1 LLQQDRTDE
10 ALSTLHR
17 LHKSKDD
24 PNNVRSKKEFYQ
36 IKKQMELDKTLL
48 QGAGQWQLFATA
60 ANRKRALLGFI
71 LMFGNQFTVSTFFSP
86 GSCTYKANIHWQ
98 GVLIIANY
106 GVLLY
111 ESLGMGGYM
120 PLLLSAI
127 WVTASFPGNVFNG
140 LFVDKFGRRV
150 FLLTGLGMLVVVLI
164 LECIMQAQFLGTT
177 NIAGQRAAIFFIFL
191 FIICW
196 SFCMDASQFL
206 YLSEIFP
213 THIRAQGMAV
223 GMAGLYSATIVLL
236 IAGPTALNN
245 ITWRFFIVLIIPTA
259 VQFLII
265 FFFAPETMQ
274 RSLEDIG
281 AEFGDKVAVHYY
293 HATLED
299 EKQYDQALEEDM
311 ARSRIA
317 GAEKSSDGVVQ
328 IVERTEE

>member
-1 LLQQDRTDE
+1 
-10 ALSTLHR
+10 
-17 LHKSKDD
+17 
-24 PNNVRSKKEFYQ
+24 
-36 IKKQMELDKTLL
+36 MELDKTLL

-86 GSCTYKANIHWQ
+86 GYCTYKANIHWQ

-111 ESLGMGGYM
+111 QSLGMGGYM

-127 WVTASFPGNVFNG
+127 WVTASFPGNIFNG

-196 SFCMDASQFL
+196 SFCLDASQFL

-223 GMAGLYSATIVLL
+223 GMVGLYCATIVLL
-236 IAGPTALNN
+236 IAGPTALNK

-259 VQFLII
+259 TQFLII
-265 FFFAPETMQ
+265 FFYAPETMQ
-274 RSLEDIG
+274 RSLEDIS

-311 ARSRIA
+311 ARSRIP
-317 GAEKSSDGVVQ
+317 GAEKSSGGVVQ
-328 IVERTEE
+328 IVEGTEE

>member
-24 PNNVRSKKEFYQ
+24 PNDVRSNKEFYQ

-71 LMFGNQFTVSTFFSP
+71 LMFGNQFTVSNFFSP

-111 ESLGMGGYM
+111 QSLGMGGYM

-127 WVTASFPGNVFNG
+127 WVTASFPGNIFNG

-196 SFCMDASQFL
+196 SFCLDASQFL

-213 THIRAQGMAV
+213 THIRAQGMAL
-223 GMAGLYSATIVLL
+223 GMVGLYCATIVLL

-245 ITWRFFIVLIIPTA
+245 ITWKFFIVLIIPTA
-259 VQFLII
+259 IQFLII

-274 RSLEDIG
+274 RSLEDIS
-281 AEFGDKVAVHYY
+281 AEFGDKVVVHYY

-328 IVERTEE
+328 IIERTEE